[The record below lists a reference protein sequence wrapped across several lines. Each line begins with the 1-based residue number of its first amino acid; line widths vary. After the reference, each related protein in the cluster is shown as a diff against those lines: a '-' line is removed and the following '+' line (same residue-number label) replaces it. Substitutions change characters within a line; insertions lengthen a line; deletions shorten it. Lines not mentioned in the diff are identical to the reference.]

1 MAKLGLVLLS
11 VVVLAGCSGLNTR
24 TVVTLDDGT
33 RVQTAIVTG
42 TKAETEI
49 EFKDGGKARIN
60 QIGETWIQK
69 LQKVIPKN
77 VEVAQ

>member
-1 MAKLGLVLLS
+1 MDKLGLVLLS

-42 TKAETEI
+42 AKANTKI
-49 EFKDGGKARIN
+49 KFKDGGEAEIN
-60 QIGETWIQK
+60 QIGKSIFEK
-69 LQKVIPKN
+69 LKGVLPSPVKV
-77 VEVAQ
+77 EQ